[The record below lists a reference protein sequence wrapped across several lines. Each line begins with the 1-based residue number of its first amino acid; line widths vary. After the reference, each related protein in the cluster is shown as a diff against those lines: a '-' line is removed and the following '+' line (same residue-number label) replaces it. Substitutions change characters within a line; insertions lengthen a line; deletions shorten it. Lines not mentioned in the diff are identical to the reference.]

1 MAEKKYKR
9 GTKKYVVG
17 TDGYKRDRK
26 TMNKNQWEYKQKTY
40 QAFTF
45 RVRKDDEIVIGKLE
59 SVPNKTEYILNLIR
73 EDLKNG

>member
-9 GTKKYVVG
+9 GTKKYVIG

-45 RVRKDDEIVIGKLE
+45 RIRKDDTEILEKLD

-73 EDLKNG
+73 KDIADE